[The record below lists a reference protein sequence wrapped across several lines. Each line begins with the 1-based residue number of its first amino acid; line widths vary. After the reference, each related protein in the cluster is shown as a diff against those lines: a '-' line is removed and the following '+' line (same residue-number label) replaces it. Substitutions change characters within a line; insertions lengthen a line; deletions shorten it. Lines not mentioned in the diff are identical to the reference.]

1 MHIPTLATYPECE
14 FLDRFYIFNVQ
25 FGPLGEVTSQ
35 EYRSSIFQIWSNAG
49 EIEFQ
54 HRVLV
59 GIFIAFAVENAN
71 LLSSFAAHFSNVL
84 AQERLED
91 IQTPRYL

>member
-1 MHIPTLATYPECE
+1 VHIPTLATYPECE
-14 FLDRFYIFNVQ
+14 FLDRFYIQ